1 MVIVVVNV
9 ADITV
14 VRATAPRPA
23 ALALIQIAQEWEW
36 AAARDETVDKL
47 TALPVSSPLVALPPP
62 AAFQVLALSHP
73 MLR

>member
-14 VRATAPRPA
+14 VLATAPRPA
-23 ALALIQIAQEWEW
+23 ALALIQTALEWEW
-36 AAARDETVDKL
+36 VAVRDEAVDKL
-47 TALPVSSPLVALPPP
+47 TALPVYSLPVALPPP
-62 AAFQVLALSHP
+62 AVSQALALSHP